1 MCRVAYAETSIE
13 RKSNTMNSS
22 IEDRITAMF
31 INLNYPLR
39 PGQEKEYNKA
49 LVEYRYAVR
58 NYYNLPLWKRIFT
71 KKPKLNL
78 DWAEV

>member
-1 MCRVAYAETSIE
+1 MS
-13 RKSNTMNSS
+13 SS
-22 IEDRITAMF
+22 IEDQITAMF

-39 PGQEKEYNKA
+39 PGQEKAYAEA
-49 LVEYRYAVR
+49 LVEYRHAAR
-58 NYYNLPLWKRIFT
+58 SYYSLPLWKRIFT

>member
-1 MCRVAYAETSIE
+1 
-13 RKSNTMNSS
+13 
-22 IEDRITAMF
+22 MF

-39 PGQEKEYNKA
+39 PGQAKEYNKA